1 VRSPEQ
7 AYAAAKSFGA
17 FQSLLADLPGGRLH
31 ETIPDF
37 HHTPARFA
45 RFQQALAQDAHGR
58 AAAAV
63 PEIAFALAR
72 AHEVSVV
79 VDALRDG
86 TLPERVTHNDTKL
99 NNVLLDDITQEGV
112 CVIDLDTVMPGSVL
126 YDFGDLVRTST
137 SPAAEDE
144 IDLTKVQMQLP
155 MFAALVK
162 GYLESAGGF
171 LTPKEKELLPFA
183 GKLIT
188 FEIGLRFL
196 TDWLEGDT
204 YFKIKRPTHNLDRA
218 RTQFKLVESI
228 EAQLPAMQA
237 LVANLPLLA
246 KREFQTLRKLC
257 GVDDEDLADM
267 VAEIR
272 RLDPKPGRSFGGSA
286 IQPVIPDV
294 TVRRGS
300 DGSWLVELNAEGLP
314 RVLVNH
320 SYATRVVSG
329 AASAADKTFI
339 TGCLQN
345 ANWLTKSLEQRART
359 ILKVASEIV
368 RHQDA
373 FFAKGVEHLRPLNLK
388 TIADAIAMHE
398 STVSRVTSN
407 KYMSTPRGL
416 FELKYFFTASIPSGA
431 GGEAHSAEAVRFRIK
446 QLIDAEAPEAV
457 LSDDAIVLRLK
468 EANVDIARRTVAKYR
483 ESLRIPSSVER
494 RREKLAMQQ
503 R

>member
-1 VRSPEQ
+1 MPTAAKHDAVAIAREFVLSGEIVSASPYGSGHINDTYKVDVKSSAGPPRFILQRINHNVFQRPDELMANVERVCAHAYAKLKKAGAPEADRRTLRLIPTRPGKAWHIDEEGNRWRCYHFIEGATGHDVVRAPEQ

-17 FQSLLADLPGGRLH
+17 FQALLADLPGDRLH

-58 AAAAV
+58 ARV
-63 PEIAFALAR
+63 SGPEIAFALAR

-99 NNVLLDDITQEGV
+99 NNVLLDDVTQAGV

-137 SPAAEDE
+137 SPATEDE
-144 IDLTKVQMQLP
+144 TDLSKVRMQFP
-155 MFAALVK
+155 MFEALVN
-162 GYLESAGGF
+162 GYLESARGF

-237 LVANLPLLA
+237 L
-246 KREFQTLRKLC
+246 
-257 GVDDEDLADM
+257 
-267 VAEIR
+267 
-272 RLDPKPGRSFGGSA
+272 
-286 IQPVIPDV
+286 
-294 TVRRGS
+294 
-300 DGSWLVELNAEGLP
+300 
-314 RVLVNH
+314 
-320 SYATRVVSG
+320 
-329 AASAADKTFI
+329 
-339 TGCLQN
+339 
-345 ANWLTKSLEQRART
+345 
-359 ILKVASEIV
+359 
-368 RHQDA
+368 
-373 FFAKGVEHLRPLNLK
+373 
-388 TIADAIAMHE
+388 IAHA
-398 STVSRVTSN
+398 
-407 KYMSTPRGL
+407 
-416 FELKYFFTASIPSGA
+416 
-431 GGEAHSAEAVRFRIK
+431 
-446 QLIDAEAPEAV
+446 
-457 LSDDAIVLRLK
+457 
-468 EANVDIARRTVAKYR
+468 
-483 ESLRIPSSVER
+483 
-494 RREKLAMQQ
+494 
-503 R
+503 

>member
-1 VRSPEQ
+1 MAERVSYDTRAIARHFALLGDFVSAPPYGSGHINDTFALEMDQGGRSVRYVLQRINHKVFLRPDELMANVERVCAHAYAKLEQAGEPDAERRTLRLIPTRQSKAWHIDAAGNRWRCYHFIEGATGHDVVRSPEQ
-7 AYAAAKSFGA
+7 AYAAAHSFGA

-37 HHTPARFA
+37 HHTPSRFA

-58 AAAAV
+58 ASASV

-79 VDALRDG
+79 IDALRDG

-144 IDLTKVQMQLP
+144 TDLAKVRMQLP

-162 GYLESAGGF
+162 GYLESTSGF

-237 LVANLPLLA
+237 LVA
-246 KREFQTLRKLC
+246 
-257 GVDDEDLADM
+257 
-267 VAEIR
+267 
-272 RLDPKPGRSFGGSA
+272 
-286 IQPVIPDV
+286 
-294 TVRRGS
+294 
-300 DGSWLVELNAEGLP
+300 
-314 RVLVNH
+314 
-320 SYATRVVSG
+320 
-329 AASAADKTFI
+329 
-339 TGCLQN
+339 
-345 ANWLTKSLEQRART
+345 RA
-359 ILKVASEIV
+359 
-368 RHQDA
+368 
-373 FFAKGVEHLRPLNLK
+373 
-388 TIADAIAMHE
+388 
-398 STVSRVTSN
+398 
-407 KYMSTPRGL
+407 
-416 FELKYFFTASIPSGA
+416 
-431 GGEAHSAEAVRFRIK
+431 
-446 QLIDAEAPEAV
+446 
-457 LSDDAIVLRLK
+457 
-468 EANVDIARRTVAKYR
+468 
-483 ESLRIPSSVER
+483 
-494 RREKLAMQQ
+494 
-503 R
+503 

>member
-1 VRSPEQ
+1 MHSAAGHDAVAIAREFSLSGDVVTATPYGSGHINDTYKVDVKSAVGPSRFVLQRINHHVFRRPDELMANVERVCAHAYAKLKHAGAPDAERRTLRLIPTKTGRAWHIDASGNRWRCYHFIEGATGHDVVRSPEQ

-37 HHTPARFA
+37 HHTPSRFA
-45 RFQQALAQDAHGR
+45 RFQRALAQDAHGR
-58 AAAAV
+58 AALAV

-72 AHEVSVV
+72 AHEVGVV

-144 IDLTKVQMQLP
+144 TDLSKVRMQFP
-155 MFAALVK
+155 MFEALVK
-162 GYLESAGGF
+162 GYLASAGGF

-237 LVANLPLLA
+237 SVA
-246 KREFQTLRKLC
+246 
-257 GVDDEDLADM
+257 
-267 VAEIR
+267 
-272 RLDPKPGRSFGGSA
+272 
-286 IQPVIPDV
+286 
-294 TVRRGS
+294 
-300 DGSWLVELNAEGLP
+300 
-314 RVLVNH
+314 
-320 SYATRVVSG
+320 
-329 AASAADKTFI
+329 
-339 TGCLQN
+339 
-345 ANWLTKSLEQRART
+345 
-359 ILKVASEIV
+359 
-368 RHQDA
+368 
-373 FFAKGVEHLRPLNLK
+373 RP
-388 TIADAIAMHE
+388 
-398 STVSRVTSN
+398 
-407 KYMSTPRGL
+407 
-416 FELKYFFTASIPSGA
+416 
-431 GGEAHSAEAVRFRIK
+431 
-446 QLIDAEAPEAV
+446 
-457 LSDDAIVLRLK
+457 
-468 EANVDIARRTVAKYR
+468 
-483 ESLRIPSSVER
+483 
-494 RREKLAMQQ
+494 
-503 R
+503 

>member
-1 VRSPEQ
+1 MHSAAGHDADSIAREFSLSGDVVTATPYGSGHINDTYKVDVKSAVGPSRFVLQRINHHVFRRPDELMANVERVCAHAYAKLKHAGAPDAERRTLRLIPTKSGRAWHIDASGNRWRCYHFIEGATGHDVVRSPEQ

-37 HHTPARFA
+37 HHTPSRFA
-45 RFQQALAQDAHGR
+45 RFQRALAQDAHGR
-58 AAAAV
+58 AALAV

-72 AHEVSVV
+72 AHEVGVV

-144 IDLTKVQMQLP
+144 TDLSKVRMQFP
-155 MFAALVK
+155 MFEALVK
-162 GYLESAGGF
+162 GYLASAGGF

-237 LVANLPLLA
+237 SVA
-246 KREFQTLRKLC
+246 
-257 GVDDEDLADM
+257 
-267 VAEIR
+267 
-272 RLDPKPGRSFGGSA
+272 
-286 IQPVIPDV
+286 
-294 TVRRGS
+294 
-300 DGSWLVELNAEGLP
+300 
-314 RVLVNH
+314 
-320 SYATRVVSG
+320 
-329 AASAADKTFI
+329 
-339 TGCLQN
+339 
-345 ANWLTKSLEQRART
+345 
-359 ILKVASEIV
+359 
-368 RHQDA
+368 
-373 FFAKGVEHLRPLNLK
+373 RP
-388 TIADAIAMHE
+388 
-398 STVSRVTSN
+398 
-407 KYMSTPRGL
+407 
-416 FELKYFFTASIPSGA
+416 
-431 GGEAHSAEAVRFRIK
+431 
-446 QLIDAEAPEAV
+446 
-457 LSDDAIVLRLK
+457 
-468 EANVDIARRTVAKYR
+468 
-483 ESLRIPSSVER
+483 
-494 RREKLAMQQ
+494 
-503 R
+503 

>member
-1 VRSPEQ
+1 MTTAAGHDALAIAGEFALAGEIVSASPYGSGHINDTYKVDVKPTSGPSRFVLQRINHNVFRRPDELMENVERVCAHAYSKLKEAGEPNADRRTLRLIPTLEGKAWHIDAAGNRWRCYHFIEGATGHDVVRSPEQ

-37 HHTPARFA
+37 HHTPSRFA
-45 RFQQALAQDAHGR
+45 RFQQALAKDSQGR
-58 AAAAV
+58 AAASV

-72 AHEVSVV
+72 AHEVSIV

-144 IDLTKVQMQLP
+144 TDLAKVRMQFP
-155 MFAALVK
+155 MFEALIK
-162 GYLESAGGF
+162 GYLESAAGF

-237 LVANLPLLA
+237 L
-246 KREFQTLRKLC
+246 
-257 GVDDEDLADM
+257 
-267 VAEIR
+267 I
-272 RLDPKPGRSFGGSA
+272 
-286 IQPVIPDV
+286 
-294 TVRRGS
+294 
-300 DGSWLVELNAEGLP
+300 
-314 RVLVNH
+314 
-320 SYATRVVSG
+320 
-329 AASAADKTFI
+329 
-339 TGCLQN
+339 
-345 ANWLTKSLEQRART
+345 EQA
-359 ILKVASEIV
+359 
-368 RHQDA
+368 
-373 FFAKGVEHLRPLNLK
+373 
-388 TIADAIAMHE
+388 
-398 STVSRVTSN
+398 
-407 KYMSTPRGL
+407 
-416 FELKYFFTASIPSGA
+416 
-431 GGEAHSAEAVRFRIK
+431 
-446 QLIDAEAPEAV
+446 
-457 LSDDAIVLRLK
+457 
-468 EANVDIARRTVAKYR
+468 
-483 ESLRIPSSVER
+483 
-494 RREKLAMQQ
+494 
-503 R
+503 